1 MDLKELQTAGGFVD
15 TAPVKKTIS
24 WTRCD
29 SSTDGKSKTDT
40 FDILVVQ
47 QSFGEMEKA
56 LDGIDD
62 EKLRMS
68 KLISMCVRLGKDGSE
83 KLSVEDASKLKPSL
97 GTLLANAVNE
107 VMGFSS
113 PKS

>member
-1 MDLKELQTAGGFVD
+1 MDLKQLQEAGGFTD
-15 TAPVKKTIS
+15 PAPVKKTIT

-40 FDILVVQ
+40 FDVLVVQ
-47 QSFGEMEKA
+47 QSFGAMEKA
-56 LDGIDD
+56 LEGIDD

-68 KLISMCVRLGKDGSE
+68 RLISMCVRMGKDGTE

-107 VMGFSS
+107 VMGFAS
-113 PKS
+113 PKA